1 MVQYDGSGVKEKFI
15 LTRSGRQGTVLSSDM
30 SGTCQT
36 CGERMSVAVVT
47 GSASG
52 IGAAITRTI
61 AGRFAEAEIVG
72 WDIAGAAPVD
82 VGSTASVQT
91 ATAALPGPVRHV
103 VLAAGVSR
111 MALLTATTDEDWD
124 FQFRVNT
131 FGVFNCLRSLVPV
144 MEDGGAIVVIDS
156 MAGLRGAPLL
166 SAYSASKFAVTGLI
180 EAATPEFAVRGIRIN
195 GVCPMYVRTPMQH
208 RELRWEAD
216 ALGST
221 PEEVFDGYVRATPIG
236 RVAEPEDVADT
247 VAFLLG
253 DDSRYMTGSML
264 TVSGGAHLGMV
275 YRPKTAE

>member
-1 MVQYDGSGVKEKFI
+1 
-15 LTRSGRQGTVLSSDM
+15 M
-30 SGTCQT
+30 SIT
-36 CGERMSVAVVT
+36 VVT
-47 GSASG
+47 GNASG
-52 IGAAITRTI
+52 IGAAIARTV
-61 AGRFAEAEIVG
+61 AARFPATDVVG
-72 WDIAGAAPVD
+72 WDIAGPAPVD
-82 VGSTASVQT
+82 VGSTESVRA
-91 ATAALPGPVRHV
+91 ATASLPGPVRQV

-111 MALLTATTDEDWD
+111 MALLTETTDEDWD

-180 EAATPEFAVRGIRIN
+180 EAATPEFANRGIRIN

-221 PEEVFDGYVRATPIG
+221 PEEVFAGYERATPIG
-236 RVAEPEDVADT
+236 RVAEPEDVAS
-247 VAFLLG
+247 VALFLAS
-253 DDSRYMTGSML
+253 DASKYMTG
-264 TVSGGAHLGMV
+264 TVLPVDGGG
-275 YRPKTAE
+275 TAG

>member
-1 MVQYDGSGVKEKFI
+1 
-15 LTRSGRQGTVLSSDM
+15 
-30 SGTCQT
+30 
-36 CGERMSVAVVT
+36 MSVAVVT
-47 GSASG
+47 GNASG
-52 IGAAITRTI
+52 IGAAIARTV
-61 AGRFAEAEIVG
+61 AARFPEAHVVG
-72 WDIAGAAPVD
+72 WDIAGSPPVD
-82 VGSTASVQT
+82 VGNTESVRA
-91 ATAALPGPVRHV
+91 ATAALTEPVRQV

-111 MALLTATTDEDWD
+111 MALLTETTDEDWD
-124 FQFRVNT
+124 FQFRVNA

-156 MAGLRGAPLL
+156 CAGLRGAPLL
-166 SAYSASKFAVTGLI
+166 SAYCASKFAVTGLI
-180 EAATPEFAVRGIRIN
+180 EAATPEFATRGIRIN

-221 PEEVFDGYVRATPIG
+221 PDEVFEGYERATPIG

-253 DDSRYMTGSML
+253 NDSRYMTGSML

-275 YRPKTAE
+275 YRPKTTA